1 MTKLNQPI
9 SRRQLLKLLGAGA
22 GMIYLSGC
30 GPAAT
35 QAPAQES
42 AGAAAPAEKPA
53 EAATPAAKVEA
64 PPTPTPGA
72 SMASG
77 PVAADYES
85 GQAAY
90 GWYEEWHPSS
100 QVDLLVWGP
109 PGDETDPWIRS
120 LKAAVNR
127 FQEKYPE
134 IKVTW
139 EPIPWSDID
148 TKVNAA
154 VTAKQGPDILFEFD
168 REGEFPRRKAILPID
183 EVLPKDYLDQHKFY
197 SVRPLDDGHLYWVH
211 TSIMGPI
218 LFVNKELFAK
228 EGLKPSDV
236 PTTWDEFGKFCQ
248 QLTKLEGDQMTQAG
262 FAFNGY
268 ARYIWNDM
276 MYQQGAHVYNQTKS
290 FVNSPESEQAWQTL
304 VDFYDT
310 YKINDRSFLNFDEA
324 FGTGKAAIAQVW
336 TWFGSTLEANYPDI
350 DWAPAM
356 YPTFTGKGPY
366 GRFDYDGPAW
376 MVSSLAEGDKQKAAL
391 EFFKFHAHEYQF
403 LVERSHTTGL
413 VLVTEPHPDYEKMF
427 AEVEAKESPSQEDRR
442 AQALAV
448 LSKQFQG
455 GMVFPGEVAAPF
467 DDMWHQMEDAI
478 LYNQRPIKEVL
489 AEYEKQYDELLA
501 NTHFWITPE
510 A

>member
-1 MTKLNQPI
+1 MTQFNKSI
-9 SRRQLLKLLGAGA
+9 SRRHMLKLLGAGA
-22 GMIYLSGC
+22 GMLYLSGC
-30 GPAAT
+30 VTTPPAS
-35 QAPAQES
+35 PE
-42 AGAAAPAEKPA
+42 AAAPLPE
-53 EAATPAAKVEA
+53 VEA

-72 SMASG
+72 SMVVG
-77 PVAADYES
+77 PVAESYEA
-85 GQAAY
+85 GQGAY
-90 GWYEEWHPSS
+90 GWYEEWHPTSP
-100 QVDLLVWGP
+100 VELLAWGP
-109 PGDETDPWIRS
+109 PGDESDPWIRS
-120 LKAAVNR
+120 MKAAIDR
-127 FQEKYPE
+127 FHARYPE

-154 VTAKQGPDILFEFD
+154 MAAQQGPDILFEAD
-168 REGEFPRRKAILPID
+168 REGEFPRRKAIRPID
-183 EVLPKDYLDQHKFY
+183 DVLPADYWSKHKFY
-197 SVRPLDDGHLYWVH
+197 EVRPLDDGHLYWVH
-211 TSIMGPI
+211 SSIMGPI
-218 LFVNKELFAK
+218 FFVNKALLAQ

-236 PTTWDEFGKFCQ
+236 PATWVEFAKFAQ
-248 QLTKLEGDQMTQAG
+248 QLTKLEGEQMTQAG

-290 FVNSPESEQAWQTL
+290 FVNSPESEHAWQTL

-310 YKINDRSFLNFDEA
+310 YRINDRAFLNFDEA
-324 FGTGKAAIAQVW
+324 FGTGKAAVTQVW

-350 DWAPAM
+350 DWAPAT
-356 YPTFTGKGPY
+356 YPTFTGQGPY
-366 GRFDYDGPAW
+366 GRFDYDGPSW
-376 MVSSLAEGDKQKAAL
+376 MITTLAKDDKLKAAA
-391 EFFKFHAHEYQF
+391 EFFKFHVHDYQF

-427 AEVEAKESPSQEDRR
+427 AEVEAVEDPTQEQRR
-442 AQALAV
+442 TQALAV
-448 LSKQFQG
+448 LSRQFAG

-478 LYNQRPIKEVL
+478 LYNQRPIKEVM

-501 NTHFWITPE
+501 NTNFWITPE